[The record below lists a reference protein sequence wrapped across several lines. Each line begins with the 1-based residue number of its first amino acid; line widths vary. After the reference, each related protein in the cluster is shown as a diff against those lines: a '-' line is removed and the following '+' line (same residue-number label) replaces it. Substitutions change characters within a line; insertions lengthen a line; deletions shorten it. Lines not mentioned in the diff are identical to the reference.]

1 MIFMDLQQTKIQSA
15 NKNTDIS
22 KNQKVNL
29 LLYLLTVPFKYG
41 SIGTFTKR
49 I

>member
-1 MIFMDLQQTKIQSA
+1 MKSA
-15 NKNTDIS
+15 NKNTDIL
-22 KNQKVNL
+22 KKKKVNL